1 MTEHTTG
8 STFGSTATDEST
20 TDQVKDQVRDKAQV
34 AQDKAKGALGQARGQ
49 LRDQVDQRSTQAGE
63 RVDTT
68 AADVRSI
75 AEELRQQG
83 KDTPARMVDQVAGQ
97 VERFGDYLK
106 GASGD
111 RILRDVEGFARSKP
125 WLVAAGGLALGFVAS
140 RVLKASS
147 SSRYQSFHC
156 DHLAVSSDEE
166 AYGGPVTTGVAASTV
181 EPTYTTYTRSAY
193 ATEQADPEPAY
204 PATTNEL
211 FDDTHSAEPVADRSR
226 PTP

>member
-8 STFGSTATDEST
+8 STFGPTATDGST
-20 TDQVKDQVRDKAQV
+20 TDQVKDHVRDKAQT

-63 RVDTT
+63 RVATT
-68 AADVRSI
+68 AADVHSI
-75 AEELRQQG
+75 AEQLRQQG

-97 VERFGDYLK
+97 AERFGDYLK

-125 WLVAAGGLALGFVAS
+125 WLVAAGGLALGFAAS

-147 SSRYQSFHC
+147 SRRYQSFHR
-156 DHLAVSSDEE
+156 DRFAVSSAEQADT
-166 AYGGPVTTGVAASTV
+166 GPVTTGVAAATV
-181 EPTYTTYTRSAY
+181 EPAYTGSAS
-193 ATEQADPEPAY
+193 ATELADPEPAH
-204 PATTNEL
+204 PATTTNEL
-211 FDDTHSAEPVADRSR
+211 FDDTLSAEPVADRPR
-226 PTP
+226 PTR

>member
-8 STFGSTATDEST
+8 STFGSTTDEST

-63 RVDTT
+63 RVATT

-97 VERFGDYLK
+97 AERFGDYLK

-147 SSRYQSFHC
+147 SSRYQSFHR

-166 AYGGPVTTGVAASTV
+166 AYGGPVTTGVVAATV
-181 EPTYTTYTRSAY
+181 EPTYTGSAY

-204 PATTNEL
+204 PATTTNEL
-211 FDDTHSAEPVADRSR
+211 FDDTLSAEPVADRPR

>member
-8 STFGSTATDEST
+8 STFGSTATDGST
-20 TDQVKDQVRDKAQV
+20 TDQVKGQARDKAQA
-34 AQDKAKGALGQARGQ
+34 AQDKAKGTLGQARGQ
-49 LRDQVDQRSTQAGE
+49 FRDQVDQRSTQAGE
-63 RVDTT
+63 RVANT

-97 VERFGDYLK
+97 AERFGDYLK

-125 WLVAAGGLALGFVAS
+125 WLVAAGGLALGFAAS

-147 SSRYQSFHC
+147 SSRYQSFHR
-156 DHLAVSSDEE
+156 DRFAVASDEQAE
-166 AYGGPVTTGVAASTV
+166 TGPVTTGVAAATV
-181 EPTYTTYTRSAY
+181 EPAYARSAY
-193 ATEQADPEPAY
+193 ATEQADPEPAL
-204 PATTNEL
+204 PATTTNEL
-211 FDDTHSAEPVADRSR
+211 FDDTLSTEPVADRPR

>member
-8 STFGSTATDEST
+8 TTVGSTATDGST
-20 TDQVKDQVRDKAQV
+20 TGQVNDQIRDKAQV

-49 LRDQVDQRSTQAGE
+49 LRDQIDQRSTQAGE
-63 RVDTT
+63 RVANT

-75 AEELRQQG
+75 ASELRQQG

-97 VERFGDYLK
+97 AERFGDYLK

-111 RILRDVEGFARSKP
+111 RILRDAESLARSKP
-125 WLVAAGGLALGFVAS
+125 WLVAAGGLALGFAAS

-147 SSRYQSFHC
+147 RSRYQSF
-156 DHLAVSSDEE
+156 DRDRFAVASDQD
-166 AYGGPVTTGVAASTV
+166 ADTGPVTSGVAASTV
-181 EPTYTTYTRSAY
+181 DPTYTGSSY
-193 ATEQADPEPAY
+193 ATEQVDPEPAY
-204 PATTNEL
+204 PATTTNEL
-211 FDDTHSAEPVADRSR
+211 FDDTLDAEPVADRPR

>member
-8 STFGSTATDEST
+8 ATLGSTATDGST
-20 TDQVKDQVRDKAQV
+20 TGQVKDQVRDKAQL

-49 LRDQVDQRSTQAGE
+49 LRDQIDQRSTQAGE
-63 RVDTT
+63 RVSNT

-75 AEELRQQG
+75 ADELRQQG

-97 VERFGDYLK
+97 AERFGEYLK

-111 RILRDVEGFARSKP
+111 RVLRDVEGFARSKP
-125 WLVAAGGLALGFVAS
+125 WLVAAGGLALGFAAS

-147 SSRYQSFHC
+147 RSRYQSFRHNR
-156 DHLAVSSDEE
+156 
-166 AYGGPVTTGVAASTV
+166 STV
-181 EPTYTTYTRSAY
+181 APTYTGSSYVTK
-193 ATEQADPEPAY
+193 QADPEPAY
-204 PATTNEL
+204 PATTTNEL
-211 FDDTHSAEPVADRSR
+211 FEDTLGAEPVADRSR

>member
-1 MTEHTTG
+1 MNEHTTG
-8 STFGSTATDEST
+8 STFGSIATDGST

-63 RVDTT
+63 RVANT
-68 AADVRSI
+68 AADVRGI
-75 AEELRQQG
+75 AEELRRQG

-97 VERFGDYLK
+97 AERFGDYLS

-125 WLVAAGGLALGFVAS
+125 WLVAAGGLALGFAAS

-147 SSRYQSFHC
+147 SSRYRDRF
-156 DHLAVSSDEE
+156 AVASDEQ
-166 AYGGPVTTGVAASTV
+166 AYTGPVTTGVAASTV
-181 EPTYTTYTRSAY
+181 EPTYTGSSY
-193 ATEQADPEPAY
+193 ATEEADPKPAY
-204 PATTNEL
+204 PATTTNEL
-211 FDDTHSAEPVADRSR
+211 FDDTLSAEPVADRPR

>member
-8 STFGSTATDEST
+8 STFGSSATDGST
-20 TDQVKDQVRDKAQV
+20 TDQVKGHVRDKAQT

-63 RVDTT
+63 RVATT
-68 AADVRSI
+68 AADVHSI
-75 AEELRQQG
+75 AEQLRQQG
-83 KDTPARMVDQVAGQ
+83 KDTPARVVDQVAGQ
-97 VERFGDYLK
+97 AERFGDYLK

-125 WLVAAGGLALGFVAS
+125 WLVAAGGLALGFAAS

-147 SSRYQSFHC
+147 SRRYQSFHR
-156 DHLAVSSDEE
+156 DRFAVTSAEQADT
-166 AYGGPVTTGVAASTV
+166 GPVTTGVAAATV
-181 EPTYTTYTRSAY
+181 PAHP
-193 ATEQADPEPAY
+193 AT
-204 PATTNEL
+204 TTNEL
-211 FDDTHSAEPVADRSR
+211 FDDTLSAEPVADRPR

>member
-8 STFGSTATDEST
+8 STFRSTATDGST
-20 TDQVKDQVRDKAQV
+20 TDQVKDQVRDKAQ
-34 AQDKAKGALGQARGQ
+34 AAHDKAKGALGQARGQ
-49 LRDQVDQRSTQAGE
+49 LRDQVDHRSTQAGE
-63 RVDTT
+63 RVTNT

-97 VERFGDYLK
+97 AERFGDYLK

-125 WLVAAGGLALGFVAS
+125 WLVAAGGLALGFAAS

-147 SSRYQSFHC
+147 SSRYQSF
-156 DHLAVSSDEE
+156 DRDRFAVASDEQAE
-166 AYGGPVTTGVAASTV
+166 TGPAATRVAAATV
-181 EPTYTTYTRSAY
+181 EPTYTRSAY
-193 ATEQADPEPAY
+193 ATEQTDPDPA
-204 PATTNEL
+204 PATTASEL
-211 FDDTHSAEPVADRSR
+211 FDDTFSTEPVADRPR
-226 PTP
+226 PSP

>member
-8 STFGSTATDEST
+8 STFRSTATDGST
-20 TDQVKDQVRDKAQV
+20 TDQVKDQVRDKAQA

-49 LRDQVDQRSTQAGE
+49 LRGQVDQRSTQAGE
-63 RVDTT
+63 RVANT

-97 VERFGDYLK
+97 AERFGDYLK
-106 GASGD
+106 RASGD

-125 WLVAAGGLALGFVAS
+125 WLVAAGGLALGFAAS

-147 SSRYQSFHC
+147 SSRYQSFHR
-156 DHLAVSSDEE
+156 DRFAVASDEQ
-166 AYGGPVTTGVAASTV
+166 ADTGPVTTGVAAATV
-181 EPTYTTYTRSAY
+181 EPTYTGSAY

-204 PATTNEL
+204 PATTTNEL
-211 FDDTHSAEPVADRSR
+211 FDDTLSAEPVADRPR

>member
-8 STFGSTATDEST
+8 STFRSTATDGST
-20 TDQVKDQVRDKAQV
+20 TDQVKDQVRDKAQA

-49 LRDQVDQRSTQAGE
+49 LRDQVDHRSTQAGE
-63 RVDTT
+63 RVANT

-97 VERFGDYLK
+97 AERFGDYLK

-125 WLVAAGGLALGFVAS
+125 WLVAAGGLALGFAAS

-147 SSRYQSFHC
+147 SSRYQSFHR
-156 DHLAVSSDEE
+156 DRFAVASDEQ
-166 AYGGPVTTGVAASTV
+166 ADTGPVTTGVAASTV
-181 EPTYTTYTRSAY
+181 EPTYTGSAY

-211 FDDTHSAEPVADRSR
+211 FDDTLSTEPVAGRRR
-226 PTP
+226 PDPLT

>member
-8 STFGSTATDEST
+8 STFGSTATDGST
-20 TDQVKDQVRDKAQV
+20 TDQVKGQARDKAQA
-34 AQDKAKGALGQARGQ
+34 AQDKAKGTLGQARGQ
-49 LRDQVDQRSTQAGE
+49 FRDQVDQRSTQAGE
-63 RVDTT
+63 RVANT

-75 AEELRQQG
+75 ADELRQQG

-97 VERFGDYLK
+97 AERFGDYLK

-125 WLVAAGGLALGFVAS
+125 WLVAASGLALGFAAS

-147 SSRYQSFHC
+147 SSRYQSFHR
-156 DHLAVSSDEE
+156 DRFTVSSDEE
-166 AYGGPVTTGVAASTV
+166 AYGGPVTTRVAASTV
-181 EPTYTTYTRSAY
+181 EPTYTSSSYV
-193 ATEQADPEPAY
+193 TEQVDPEPAY
-204 PATTNEL
+204 PATTTNEL
-211 FDDTHSAEPVADRSR
+211 FDDTLSTEPVADRPR

>member
-8 STFGSTATDEST
+8 STFGSTATDGST
-20 TDQVKDQVRDKAQV
+20 TDQVKGQVGDKAQA
-34 AQDKAKGALGQARGQ
+34 AQDKAKGALGQARGR

-63 RVDTT
+63 RVAAT

-83 KDTPARMVDQVAGQ
+83 KDTPARMVDQAAGQ
-97 VERFGDYLK
+97 AERFGDYLK

-125 WLVAAGGLALGFVAS
+125 WLVAAGGLALGFAAS

-147 SSRYQSFHC
+147 SSRYQSFHR
-156 DHLAVSSDEE
+156 DRFAVSSDEQ
-166 AYGGPVTTGVAASTV
+166 ADTGPVTTGVAAAATL
-181 EPTYTTYTRSAY
+181 EPTYTRSAY
-193 ATEQADPEPAY
+193 ATELADPEPAH
-204 PATTNEL
+204 PATTTNEL
-211 FDDTHSAEPVADRSR
+211 FDDTLSAEPVADRPR

>member
-8 STFGSTATDEST
+8 STFGSSATDGST
-20 TDQVKDQVRDKAQV
+20 TDQVKGHVRDKAQT

-63 RVDTT
+63 RVATT
-68 AADVRSI
+68 AADVHSI
-75 AEELRQQG
+75 AEQLRQQG

-97 VERFGDYLK
+97 AERFGDYLK

-125 WLVAAGGLALGFVAS
+125 WLVAAGGLALGFAAS

-147 SSRYQSFHC
+147 SRRYQSFHR
-156 DHLAVSSDEE
+156 DRFAVSSAEQADT
-166 AYGGPVTTGVAASTV
+166 GPVTTGVAAATV
-181 EPTYTTYTRSAY
+181 PVRRHPRRRAGRRPPSPDPLTRPFPPDAW
-193 ATEQADPEPAY
+193 
-204 PATTNEL
+204 
-211 FDDTHSAEPVADRSR
+211 RR
-226 PTP
+226 R

>member
-8 STFGSTATDEST
+8 STFGSTATDGST

-63 RVDTT
+63 RVTNT
-68 AADVRSI
+68 ATDVRSI
-75 AEELRQQG
+75 ADELRQQG
-83 KDTPARMVDQVAGQ
+83 KDTPARMVDQIAGQ
-97 VERFGDYLK
+97 AERFGDYLK

-111 RILRDVEGFARSKP
+111 RILRDVEGFARGKP
-125 WLVAAGGLALGFVAS
+125 WLIAAGGLALGFAAS

-147 SSRYQSFHC
+147 SSRYQSFHR
-156 DHLAVSSDEE
+156 DRFAIASDEG
-166 AYGGPVTTGVAASTV
+166 AYAGPVTTGVASIA
-181 EPTYTTYTRSAY
+181 EPTHSAGSSY
-193 ATEQADPEPAY
+193 ATSQGHPEPAY
-204 PATTNEL
+204 PAATTNEL
-211 FDDTHSAEPVADRSR
+211 FDDTLRTEPIADRPR

>member
-8 STFGSTATDEST
+8 PTFGSTTTDGST

-63 RVDTT
+63 RVANT

-83 KDTPARMVDQVAGQ
+83 KDTPARMVAQAAAQ
-97 VERFGDYLK
+97 AERFGDYLK

-125 WLVAAGGLALGFVAS
+125 WLVAAGGLALGFAAS
-140 RVLKASS
+140 RLLKASS
-147 SSRYQSFHC
+147 SNRYQSFHR
-156 DHLAVSSDEE
+156 DRFAVSSDEE
-166 AYGGPVTTGVAASTV
+166 AHAGPVTTGVASPVDPTSTG
-181 EPTYTTYTRSAY
+181 SSY
-193 ATEQADPEPAY
+193 AAERAGPEPAY
-204 PATTNEL
+204 PATTTNEL
-211 FDDTHSAEPVADRSR
+211 FDDILGAEPVADRPR
-226 PTP
+226 PAP